1 MLAFDVS
8 SVTFAV
14 IAVSTSVV
22 LVVALALCLCKQ
34 GADKSLN
41 FLGDGNQALNTNSPV
56 AFKVQS
62 SGEHQNGDLHS
73 ESSPSEKVSLHPRLV
88 TERALPTPPGRPQSV
103 SSATPSNS
111 LRDGAAADSRSSTLV
126 RPHRRNKAHAPPPPP
141 ASSAPLAI
149 DGARVSE
156 GTGGTN
162 TPSESS
168 ESDPLYSVATLRRP
182 QSLDVTDNAPP
193 IPEKRF
199 DVAAEERALNGAIAN
214 APFRLP
220 NNTHAGPGPP
230 AHNPDIPFVS
240 LTLPEPVGPTSQASG
255 TSDLSYTVISVRE
268 PLAKVREETLRQKPA
283 QVAPTQ
289 EAYYTEVPEEEQMY
303 AEIESGHNSAGSSVT
318 YARIEPRTSEPQ
330 PPAPPTVESLKS
342 VAQAHSRQASVTS
355 ASSLGAPSP
364 DIDTGSLYTAV
375 DKSSK
380 QRQTIHIS
388 EGVASLGGEA
398 TNLDELYAKVHKPNH
413 KPNRPPANLE
423 DPPVKAKNL
432 LPEAF
437 SVHDRPR
444 SLPPGLDPFVSCTN
458 MVVVREFE
466 EKNGTDSNAGGSV
479 TELAESLPPPP
490 EEYADPAYER
500 VYHQDSSDTDPC
512 YERVSGGHA
521 DDAVSDPGY
530 EKVPKRF
537 EQEPGYETIRKDA
550 STEYSQGVDPGYE
563 RIRKSDK
570 ASSAQENDIAS
581 NGGKTVEHNY
591 ERIKG
596 RKERPYDDASDPGY
610 ERIRQKGDR
619 GDDEASDPGYER
631 IRKTHSDACSQ
642 ADSDPGYER
651 IKHGRKGKPTI
662 SENGD
667 DVGYEMIKERPA
679 AAPAMH
685 DANGSSDEMYE
696 SVADDRVRKL
706 GYSLMKDAGSSG
718 DSPAPSPLAWKQAS
732 DSSSAS
738 DRGATEDSS
747 SEEPGYER
755 VRHHADTDTE
765 VVRPTPRRRLGA
777 QAKVWRCS
785 DSNLTATAVDTT
797 ERATSTFSL
806 NANLDEG
813 TSDER
818 NVADAGAVLYEVVR
832 DARDAGVQLE
842 RITDNEPVPI
852 VWARNTGH
860 RSSEHKEREYIF

>member
-1 MLAFDVS
+1 MMFVPDVG
-8 SVTFAV
+8 SVTWAV
-14 IAVSTSVV
+14 VAVSTSVV
-22 LVVALALCLCKQ
+22 LIVALALCLCKQ

-41 FLGDGNQALNTNSPV
+41 FIREENQVLNANSPV

-62 SGEHQNGDLHS
+62 SAERQNGDLHS
-73 ESSPSEKVSLHPRLV
+73 ESSPLDKVSLHPRLV

-103 SSATPSNS
+103 PAASPSNP
-111 LRDGAAADSRSSTLV
+111 LRDGAATDSRSSTLV

-141 ASSAPLAI
+141 ASSAPPAGGA
-149 DGARVSE
+149 DGTRSTE
-156 GTGGTN
+156 GTGAD

-199 DVAAEERALNGAIAN
+199 DVAAEERALGGAAAG
-214 APFRLP
+214 APFRPP
-220 NNTHAGPGPP
+220 NNTHSGPGPL
-230 AHNPDIPFVS
+230 AHSPDIPFVS
-240 LTLPEPVGPTSQASG
+240 VTMPEATGPASQASG

-283 QVAPTQ
+283 QVALAQ

-318 YARIEPRTSEPQ
+318 YARIEPRTSEQQ

-364 DIDTGSLYTAV
+364 DMDVGSLYTAV

-388 EGVASLGGEA
+388 EGVAALGGEA
-398 TNLDELYAKVHKPNH
+398 ANLDELYAKVHKPSRLSANTDE
-413 KPNRPPANLE
+413 PPA
-423 DPPVKAKNL
+423 KSKHL

-466 EKNGTDSNAGGSV
+466 EKNGSSSSVGGGGAES
-479 TELAESLPPPP
+479 AESLPPPP

-537 EQEPGYETIRKDA
+537 DQEPGYETIRKDA

-570 ASSAQENDIAS
+570 ASGVREDDVTT
-581 NGGKTVEHNY
+581 NGGKAVEHNY

-610 ERIRQKGDR
+610 ERIRRKEDR
-619 GDDEASDPGYER
+619 GEDDASDPGYER

-651 IKHGRKGKPTI
+651 IEHSRKAKPTV

-679 AAPAMH
+679 ASCVAH

-706 GYSLMKDAGSSG
+706 GYRLMKDAGSG
-718 DSPAPSPLAWKQAS
+718 VDSPAPSPLAWKQAS

-738 DRGATEDSS
+738 DHGATEDSS

-755 VRHHADTDTE
+755 VRHRADTDTE
-765 VVRPTPRRRLGA
+765 AVRPTPRRRLGA

-785 DSNLTATAVDTT
+785 DSNLTATTVDTA

-813 TSDER
+813 TSDDG
-818 NVADAGAVLYEVVR
+818 NTADAGAVLYEVVR
-832 DARDAGVQLE
+832 DARDAGVQLVE

-852 VWARNTGH
+852 VWARNAAH

>member
-1 MLAFDVS
+1 YS
-8 SVTFAV
+8 
-14 IAVSTSVV
+14 
-22 LVVALALCLCKQ
+22 
-34 GADKSLN
+34 
-41 FLGDGNQALNTNSPV
+41 
-56 AFKVQS
+56 
-62 SGEHQNGDLHS
+62 
-73 ESSPSEKVSLHPRLV
+73 RLV

-103 SSATPSNS
+103 PAASPSNNP

-141 ASSAPLAI
+141 ASSAPLATDA
-149 DGARVSE
+149 DGARGAES
-156 GTGGTN
+156 TGAN

-168 ESDPLYSVATLRRP
+168 ESDPLYSVATMRRP

-199 DVAAEERALNGAIAN
+199 DVAAEERALNGTAASS
-214 APFRLP
+214 PFRPP
-220 NNTHAGPGPP
+220 NNAHPGPGPP
-230 AHNPDIPFVS
+230 AHNADIPFVS
-240 LTLPEPVGPTSQASG
+240 LTMSEPAGPASQTSG

-318 YARIEPRTSEPQ
+318 YARIEPRISEQ
-330 PPAPPTVESLKS
+330 HPPAPPTVESLKS

-364 DIDTGSLYTAV
+364 DIDVGSLYTAV
-375 DKSSK
+375 DKSNK

-388 EGVASLGGEA
+388 EGVAALGGEA
-398 TNLDELYAKVHKPNH
+398 ANLDELYAKVHKPN
-413 KPNRPPANLE
+413 RLPANADDL
-423 DPPVKAKNL
+423 PVKAKHL
-432 LPEAF
+432 LPDIF
-437 SVHDRPR
+437 SVHERPR
-444 SLPPGLDPFVSCTN
+444 SLPSGLDPFVSCTN
-458 MVVVREFE
+458 VVVVREFE
-466 EKNGTDSNAGGSV
+466 EKNGSSSNVGGVV

-521 DDAVSDPGY
+521 DDTVSDPGY

-570 ASSAQENDIAS
+570 ASSVQENDIAS
-581 NGGKTVEHNY
+581 NGGKPVEHNY

-596 RKERPYDDASDPGY
+596 RKERPYDDVSDPGY
-610 ERIRQKGDR
+610 ERIQQKGDR

-651 IKHGRKGKPTI
+651 IKHGRKAKTTV

-679 AAPAMH
+679 AVMH

-785 DSNLTATAVDTT
+785 DSNLTATAVDTA

-813 TSDER
+813 TLDDG
-818 NVADAGAVLYEVVR
+818 NVTDTAAVLYEVVR
-832 DARDAGVQLE
+832 DARDAQLE